1 MANIAQSA
9 PELSKKT
16 HASSARWS
24 SLPKFFALQS
34 GRYDDTFGNVIET
47 FNINDSYF
55 RLLPHVDE

>member
-47 FNINDSYF
+47 LNINDSYC
-55 RLLPHVDE
+55 